1 MNTFLGRI
9 LAPLA
14 FAIAL
19 AVPGVAFAA
28 PPSSVVLTSPVDGAN
43 LGTLTSPS
51 NKVTLTADA
60 LPSSGSA
67 FITSVDFRVNG
78 ASVGSDSAAPY
89 SVEWMPTS
97 PGTYTLTAVAT
108 DSSAAS
114 NNTLQSAPVVV
125 TVAAVRTA
133 AVTSPASNVTI
144 AAGSQLY
151 VRGSATMSDGLV
163 SGLEFILTSL
173 ADSSVTSLGTSTSAP
188 FSRLYT
194 FGVTPGAYTLKARA
208 TASDGVTTFDS
219 EALPITVATAVGSG
233 PSVTLTAP
241 LSTDV
246 IVAGGAVALSATASD
261 SDGAITSVTF
271 FADGEQIGTSD
282 STSPYSVTWNPA
294 AVKSYILTAQ
304 AADNNS
310 NTRVSNPV
318 SVSVLSSAPTISITA
333 PANNSAGNV
342 GVATSLTAT
351 AAASAGTT
359 IASVEFFAAGVSIGV
374 DTVAPYSIVWT
385 PQNTGAVAI
394 TARAIDSN
402 GVAVTSNAVT
412 VNVGLSSL
420 PTVSVTAPAAGASI
434 ATGAT
439 VTFSAN
445 AVPAAGLSLANVQFF
460 ANGQLVGTDT
470 TSPYG
475 VTWTPTSTGTTI
487 LTARATDSIN
497 GVTLSNPVVVTI
509 VPASTSLA
517 VSLAMSGGTAIP
529 AGSSRAVTAA
539 VTPTAGIDR
548 VELYYDDDLIAT
560 DTAAPYSFVFTAPSA
575 IGPHR
580 LNARVVDAT
589 SLAAVSSNLPI
600 TITGAVGVLPVIG
613 ISTPTTNAFLAP
625 GTSTTV
631 SGSVVD
637 GDGTITG
644 VQVFVN
650 GASLG
655 NAAISGSTWSLAWT
669 TPNIAS
675 SVSLT
680 AIATDSSGNAIAA
693 LPVSVNIS
701 DTNSP
706 AITLSVS
713 PVLAGQTASTTLPS
727 GAVRNFVANVTPA
740 AGRALVR
747 VEFFVDGTKIG
758 EDTSLPYTFRYAAPL
773 LNDGEQSRIQVFSAR
788 ATDNGG
794 AARDVQLPLLI
805 LNPVGEPPTT
815 SMLSPISG
823 AVVVPGTALNLAAI
837 ANAVGGTITSVQF
850 YADGSPAGINAGSAV
865 AGAPYTR
872 TFTPTAAGTYTLD
885 AIATDDRG
893 NTAVSNAVTIVAAFA
908 NPTIAITAPS
918 PATTAR
924 ATPNVPLTVT
934 ASAQGGG
941 GAAILLVELLV
952 DGVSVAARTTPT
964 AGTNYSF
971 QWTPATAQ
979 LGAHVITTRVTDTN
993 SQIATSAPL
1002 NVNVATV
1009 VGVPPTVT
1017 IAVSPSA
1024 NNLQTASTVN
1034 FTANAVAN
1042 GTGNALTGV
1051 EFFLNDVSIGTA
1063 AREQTTNVYRLAYNF
1078 GRFDFTSITPTV
1090 NETTGAV
1097 TYPLR
1102 LYAIARDSNNNQTV
1116 SSTAN
1121 LVLNPATSTPPTLQL
1136 QALSPTT
1143 ITAGTPFLIAPTFE
1157 DLDGAVVAIQL
1168 FANGSSAGAA
1178 LTNPQLGQLLT
1189 YNATTAGRFNLY
1201 AVATDDTGN
1210 TIVSSPAIVVTVTAI
1225 SAPTTAITR
1234 PSDNATVTTVGAP
1247 VFLEGTATNAGS
1259 TQVPTMQFI
1268 ATASGGGRT
1277 TLAATRVGTTN
1288 TYRATWTPTVADTFT
1303 LSTQATVGTVSGTSP
1318 TSRRVV
1324 VTNLQGLGPSVTL
1337 AVPNTATTGS
1347 TSNFTATASD
1357 SDGSVIEVEFF
1368 LNRNSIGLA
1377 QRDQQTNTWRL
1388 TASFAGVP
1396 LGAAEVVAL
1405 ARDSSG
1411 NVAASPTTTVNVTA
1425 ASSIG
1430 PSITITPSTTNA
1442 AFSRQVQLT
1451 ANARDAD
1458 GTVTSVQYFANATSL
1473 GTSTNAGMN
1482 YQVNWTP
1489 TQSGIFN
1496 LWALAT
1502 DNSGIT
1508 AVAATVPVTV
1518 RRNNPVLEDAAFILQ
1533 TYQDI
1538 ANTTAINA
1546 FVFADL
1552 DARLGNG
1559 TLSRADVVASL
1570 VNEPGFVPPVNLLM
1584 AYQIL
1589 MGQWP
1594 TPQNYTSL
1602 LATARTNFANAIG
1615 AILSSPEYFSKY
1627 GTVPTVALLN
1637 TPTGA
1642 LPARTFL
1649 ARLHANAGLNA
1660 PSDLDLV
1667 RFMNNDSTAGGTL
1680 GRGYNVAGLNA
1691 ALAEFV
1697 TNTNANNT
1705 TLRRNAQ
1712 TAALYYQLN
1721 RPSLAVTS
1729 DQINARVAVL
1739 AQLPDPRA
1747 VADAALKDILYTY
1760 RFVTITKHPEALTVA
1775 PRSGVLFSVEAIGA
1789 PPLAYQWLLN
1799 GAPIAGANEAI
1810 LSLTNVDASR
1820 VGAYTAVVT
1829 SSAGSSTSDPATL
1842 TLSTAPTRLANIST
1856 RGVTAAG
1863 SNVLIGGFV
1872 VTGNTPTQTRQM
1884 LIRVV
1889 GPRLGAAPFNLTGFL
1904 PNPRLEVYRG
1914 TNPVPI
1920 LTNDNWGTQTGGT
1933 TVNAIQQ
1940 ATNRAGA
1947 FTLANNSAD
1956 AVVLATLAPGP
1967 YTVLALA
1974 PPGTPNASGVVLIE
1988 VYDVTTGNAVGPKAA
2003 NVSTR
2008 GQVGTGNNVLIAGF
2022 VVNGTVSR
2030 RMLIRGAGPTL
2041 SRLGVPDVLADPQI
2055 TLVAQSSGQTLRTN
2069 NDWASGDDAAI
2080 IASAASAAGAFP
2092 FANGSRDAAM
2102 IIMLPPGAYTVQL
2115 SGVNNTTGVGIV
2127 EVYDIDP

>member
-1 MNTFLGRI
+1 MRTFFRRIFSSAYASILG
-9 LAPLA
+9 LSASV
-14 FAIAL
+14 AL
-19 AVPGVAFAA
+19 A
-28 PPSSVVLTSPVDGAN
+28 T
-43 LGTLTSPS
+43 
-51 NKVTLTADA
+51 
-60 LPSSGSA
+60 
-67 FITSVDFRVNG
+67 
-78 ASVGSDSAAPY
+78 
-89 SVEWMPTS
+89 
-97 PGTYTLTAVAT
+97 
-108 DSSAAS
+108 
-114 NNTLQSAPVVV
+114 
-125 TVAAVRTA
+125 
-133 AVTSPASNVTI
+133 
-144 AAGSQLY
+144 
-151 VRGSATMSDGLV
+151 
-163 SGLEFILTSL
+163 
-173 ADSSVTSLGTSTSAP
+173 
-188 FSRLYT
+188 
-194 FGVTPGAYTLKARA
+194 
-208 TASDGVTTFDS
+208 
-219 EALPITVATAVGSG
+219 
-233 PSVTLTAP
+233 
-241 LSTDV
+241 
-246 IVAGGAVALSATASD
+246 
-261 SDGAITSVTF
+261 
-271 FADGEQIGTSD
+271 
-282 STSPYSVTWNPA
+282 
-294 AVKSYILTAQ
+294 
-304 AADNNS
+304 
-310 NTRVSNPV
+310 
-318 SVSVLSSAPTISITA
+318 PTISITSPSSGSTVA
-333 PANNSAGNV
+333 SITSPAGISI
-342 GVATSLTAT
+342 TAT
-351 AAASAGTT
+351 ASPT
-359 IASVEFFAAGVSIGV
+359 
-374 DTVAPYSIVWT
+374 
-385 PQNTGAVAI
+385 TGA
-394 TARAIDSN
+394 S
-402 GVAVTSNAVT
+402 
-412 VNVGLSSL
+412 LSS
-420 PTVSVTAPAAGASI
+420 
-434 ATGAT
+434 
-439 VTFSAN
+439 
-445 AVPAAGLSLANVQFF
+445 VQF
-460 ANGQLVGTDT
+460 
-470 TSPYG
+470 
-475 VTWTPTSTGTTI
+475 
-487 LTARATDSIN
+487 
-497 GVTLSNPVVVTI
+497 
-509 VPASTSLA
+509 
-517 VSLAMSGGTAIP
+517 
-529 AGSSRAVTAA
+529 
-539 VTPTAGIDR
+539 
-548 VELYYDDDLIAT
+548 
-560 DTAAPYSFVFTAPSA
+560 
-575 IGPHR
+575 
-580 LNARVVDAT
+580 
-589 SLAAVSSNLPI
+589 
-600 TITGAVGVLPVIG
+600 
-613 ISTPTTNAFLAP
+613 
-625 GTSTTV
+625 
-631 SGSVVD
+631 
-637 GDGTITG
+637 
-644 VQVFVN
+644 FVN
-650 GASLG
+650 GASIGTVGGTSPFSITWQPTSAGTQTITATVTDNSVPTTGTTPSVNTATATSIVTLTQVQTTSVISPTNGATFAQDSEIFFRANATISDAIIGQVEFLVDGVPVAVRTQSPFNSAIVLSAANGFTVGPHILSARATSSDGGTVILSPNVTINIGAPVSG
-655 NAAISGSTWSLAWT
+655 NLPPVVAITAPSSGTNVTVNQTVSLAATATDADGFIPSTAGGGVTFFVDGDPVVPAVAGETNPKLIGPYTVTWRPTFAKTYSIRAMSLDDRNRYVLSTPVLVTAQVASTPSVLSATVTSPVPGTVVQAGAPIPIVASATPGPGALVSQVQFLVNNSPIGVITSPPYSINWT
-669 TPNIAS
+669 PTVTGTAPTNFNLAARVLDTLGGNLTSSSVTVTAVPGLS
-675 SVSLT
+675 SVSLSSPSAGSTVSVGGATTLSATTRAGSGSQITGVQFYLNGTLLGAGT
-680 AIATDSSGNAIAA
+680 AGTGTASGTHSFSWTPQNSGDVNLEVRATDSTGAIVTTGPIQVTVLSGAPPTMA
-693 LPVSVNIS
+693 LSL
-701 DTNSP
+701 SP
-706 AITLSVS
+706 ST
-713 PVLAGQTASTTLPS
+713 STTLPQ
-727 GAVRNFVANVTPA
+727 GASRYLVATPTA
-740 AGRALVR
+740 ASGRAIER
-747 VEFFVDGTKIG
+747 VEFFIDGARVQ
-758 EDTSLPYTFRYAAPL
+758 ESLTPPYTYRFVAPASSGSAAVL
-773 LNDGEQSRIQVFSAR
+773 AR

-794 AARDVQLPLLI
+794 LT
-805 LNPVGEPPTT
+805 GEAQVTF
-815 SMLSPISG
+815 SFL
-823 AVVVPGTALNLAAI
+823 
-837 ANAVGGTITSVQF
+837 NAVGTAPTVNLIAPTPNTIVTPGTTVPLIASALDADGTVVSVQF
-850 YADGSPAGINAGSAV
+850 YARGVPQGAADTTSPYQGNFAPPTPGVYTIEAV
-865 AGAPYTR
+865 
-872 TFTPTAAGTYTLD
+872 
-885 AIATDDRG
+885 ATDDRG
-893 NTAVSNAVTIVAAFA
+893 NTTTSNVVNITAAFLL
-908 NPTIAITAPS
+908 PTINIVSPS
-918 PATTAR
+918 TATTAR

-934 ASAQGGG
+934 AAALGGG
-941 GAAILLVELLV
+941 GASVLLVEFLV
-952 DGVSVAARTTPT
+952 DGVPIATRTAP
-964 AGTNYSF
+964 ASGSNFSF
-971 QWTPATAQ
+971 QWTPLPDQ
-979 LGAHVITTRVTDTN
+979 LGAHVITARVTDAN
-993 SQIATSAPL
+993 SQAATSAPL
-1002 NVNVATV
+1002 NVTVATL

-1078 GRFDFTSITPTV
+1078 GRFDFSSITPTV
-1090 NETTGAV
+1090 NEATGAV

-1116 SSTAN
+1116 SSTSN
-1121 LVLNPATSTPPTLQL
+1121 LILNPATSTPPTLQL

-1143 ITAGTPFLIAPTFE
+1143 ITTGTPFLIAPIFD
-1157 DLDGAVVAIQL
+1157 DLDGVVVAIQL
-1168 FANGSSAGAA
+1168 FANGSNAGAA
-1178 LTNPQLGQLLT
+1178 LTNPQLGQILT

-1210 TIVSSPAIVVTVTAI
+1210 TIVSSPTLVVNVTAI

-1234 PSDNATVTTVGAP
+1234 PSDNSTVTTVGAP

-1259 TQVPTMQFI
+1259 TQVPTMQFVV
-1268 ATASGGGRT
+1268 TGSGGART
-1277 TLAATRVGTTN
+1277 ALPATRVGTTT

-1318 TSRRVV
+1318 ASRRVV
-1324 VTNLQGLGPSVTL
+1324 VTNLQGLGPIVTL
-1337 AVPNTATTGS
+1337 TVPNTATTGS
-1347 TSNFTATASD
+1347 TSNFTASATD

-1411 NVAASPTTTVNVTA
+1411 NVAASPTSTVNVTA

-1430 PSITITPSTTNA
+1430 PSITITPSTTDA

-1458 GTVTSVQYFANATSL
+1458 GTVASVQYFANATSL
-1473 GTSTNAGMN
+1473 GTSTNAGTN

-1508 AVAATVPVTV
+1508 TVAATVPVTV

-1538 ANTTAINA
+1538 ANTTTINA

-1559 TLSRADVVASL
+1559 SISRADVVASL
-1570 VNEPGFVPPVNLLM
+1570 VNETGFVAPVNLLV
-1584 AYQIL
+1584 AYQVI

-1594 TPQNYTSL
+1594 TPQNYTAL
-1602 LATARTNFANAIG
+1602 LATARTNLPNAIG
-1615 AILSSPEYFSKY
+1615 AILASPEYFSKY

-1637 TPTGA
+1637 TPSSA
-1642 LPARTFL
+1642 IPARTLL

-1680 GRGYNVAGLNA
+1680 GRGYNVAGLNT

-1705 TLRRNAQ
+1705 GLRRNAQ

-1721 RPSLAVTS
+1721 RPSLAVTP
-1729 DQINARVAVL
+1729 DQITARVAVL

-1760 RFVTITKHPEALTVA
+1760 RYVTITKHPESLTVA
-1775 PRSGVLFSVEAIGA
+1775 PRSGVLFSVEAMGA

-1810 LSLTNVDASR
+1810 LSLTNVDVTR

-1829 SSAGSSTSDPATL
+1829 SSAGLSISDPATL

-1863 SNVLIGGFV
+1863 ANVLIGGFV

-1889 GPRLGAAPFNLTGFL
+1889 GPRLGAAPFNLPGFL

-1933 TVNAIQQ
+1933 QLNAIQQ
-1940 ATNRAGA
+1940 ATTRAGA
-1947 FTLANNSAD
+1947 FALANNSAD

-1974 PPGTPNASGVVLIE
+1974 PEGSANASGVVLIE

-2055 TLVAQSSGQTLRTN
+2055 TLVAQSSGLTLRTN

-2080 IASAASAAGAFP
+2080 IASAASTAGAFP
-2092 FANGSRDAAM
+2092 FANGSRDSAM

-2127 EVYDIDP
+2127 EVYDVDP